1 MSFRYPFEVTVY
13 IYRRPHMR
21 DESLEYELDMGR
33 LHLNNI
39 FDEEKVDE
47 KTTELFFS
55 FPERWMNIVEERSLF
70 SRIQLLYPNL
80 KKLTIKTQSVYIIQS
95 TPAGQCHIVSGK
107 EEREYC
113 EKHGNLPQ
121 EQKTGKMW
129 FPNPGNL
136 VNAHA
141 LNVLNGK

>member
-1 MSFRYPFEVTVY
+1 MFRYPFEVVVY

-33 LHLNNI
+33 TRLDNI
-39 FDEEKVDE
+39 FDKEIVDE

-70 SRIQLLYPNL
+70 DRIKRLYPNI
-80 KKLTIKTQSVYIIQS
+80 KKVTIKTQSVYIIQS
-95 TPAGQCHIVSGK
+95 APSGQCHIVASK
-107 EEREYC
+107 EEREY
-113 EKHGNLPQ
+113 EAEHGKLPQ

-129 FPNPGNL
+129 FPNPGNI

-141 LNVLNGK
+141 LNVLNG